1 MKKILIT
8 LTALILCTA
17 MCTAPA
23 LAGDSQTEYQSSLL
37 LKLNLTASD
46 LYDTD
51 VMLCSAFIFD
61 MLLGLEDPVK
71 TEALDLAL
79 SACTDGE
86 LYVMLNS
93 GNKVVSACYSS
104 GNDLLVAQFDYTD
117 GSVTVLITYGSGTAS
132 AFASWAKSEGGA
144 EKYKKVNNNAVVEM
158 TIDAINSTK

>member
-8 LTALILCTA
+8 LTALILCAA
-17 MCTAPA
+17 MCAVPA

-37 LKLNLTASD
+37 LKLNMTASD

-61 MLLGLEDPVK
+61 MLLGLEEPVK
-71 TEALDLAL
+71 SEALDLAL

-93 GNKVVSACYSS
+93 KVVSACYSS

-117 GSVTVLITYGSGTAS
+117 GSVTVLLTYGSGTAS
-132 AFASWAKSEGGA
+132 AFASWAKSAGGA
-144 EKYKKVNNNAVVEM
+144 EKYKKVNNDAVVEM
-158 TIDAINSTK
+158 TIDALSSFQ